1 MADRV
6 FKQASC
12 CSCPL
17 MEKRLSER
25 LEPHPGSWII
35 FQPPGCNF
43 QTVRINGCKLVVK
56 MFEAV

>member
-1 MADRV
+1 
-6 FKQASC
+6 
-12 CSCPL
+12 
-17 MEKRLSER
+17 MEKRPSER
-25 LEPHPGSWII
+25 PELYPGSWII